1 MAEKYDRDGEFPTN
15 NQCEI
20 GNRGSLRYRFFLTF
34 PRKVPTINELIIR
47 EEEDEDDLPLKP
59 SLPEI
64 RNAVEGKKSNALEK
78 LMSKVKDTYWQWYIP
93 NVDDQHPSVHIL

>member
-1 MAEKYDRDGEFPTN
+1 MR
-15 NQCEI
+15 
-20 GNRGSLRYRFFLTF
+20 NRSLLVITLQFFLTF

-47 EEEDEDDLPLKP
+47 EEEDEDDLPPKP

-78 LMSKVKDTYWQWYIP
+78 LMSKVKDTGMWW
-93 NVDDQHPSVHIL
+93 VVW

>member
-1 MAEKYDRDGEFPTN
+1 MAAKYDRDCEFPIK

-20 GNRGSLRYRFFLTF
+20 GHYSLSLVITLQFFLTF

-47 EEEDEDDLPLKP
+47 EEEDEDDLPPKP

-78 LMSKVKDTYWQWYIP
+78 LMSKVKDTGMWW
-93 NVDDQHPSVHIL
+93 VVW

>member
-1 MAEKYDRDGEFPTN
+1 M
-15 NQCEI
+15 
-20 GNRGSLRYRFFLTF
+20 SLVITLQFFLTF

-47 EEEDEDDLPLKP
+47 EEDEDDLPPKP

-78 LMSKVKDTYWQWYIP
+78 LMSKVKDTGMWW
-93 NVDDQHPSVHIL
+93 VVW

>member
-1 MAEKYDRDGEFPTN
+1 MAENYDRDCEFPIN

-78 LMSKVKDTYWQWYIP
+78 LMSKVKDT
-93 NVDDQHPSVHIL
+93 